1 MSASAKVEPLS
12 TLVLMAITTRFREA
26 LSIWLA
32 RMSRHCTSGRPASI
46 IVANCLVKIR
56 MSLPLTPEPICGRWN
71 SAGFFFT
78 FTGARPRALSRVS
91 TALASSASISPF
103 LVSPERVLASHS
115 HCLGLG
121 AVFAFSAVVETAMSS
136 ES

>member
-1 MSASAKVEPLS
+1 MAS
-12 TLVLMAITTRFREA
+12 TTRFREA

-46 IVANCLVKIR
+46 IVANCLVKTR
-56 MSLPLTPEPICGRWN
+56 MSLPLTPEPICGIRI
-71 SAGFFFT
+71 SSGFFFT
-78 FTGARPRALSRVS
+78 FTGERPRDFSRVS
-91 TALASSASISPF
+91 TALASSASISPR
-103 LVSPERVLASHS
+103 LVSPDRFLASQS

-121 AVFAFSAVVETAMSS
+121 AVLAFRALVETAMSS